1 MDNLKPLV
9 SFIICIQKEERLQR
23 CLDNIKKQNYPQDRI
38 EPVVILD
45 DRLPEG
51 YGNKKWDGC
60 RRAKGEYIA
69 IVDDDNV
76 VVGTEWLNQMLEP
89 MLQDSSII
97 GSHSRILVDKNDSL
111 INRYIALN
119 GTDPVFAYRSINGN
133 KYIYEHVYTMSK
145 HNMLIT
151 GGNAFIYRKSALD
164 SIGGYTSDCDNI
176 FSFAEKGICKIVVPK
191 NALTHHLAAT
201 SISSFLTKKCK
212 WSRRPSSKKWKW
224 IEPRLFWEIFLNLTI
239 IANIFKAVHHYYR
252 DGKEPA
258 WSLHPILAFLTTVIY
273 GFNFIKSKC
282 KSKCK
287 SKDI

>member
-1 MDNLKPLV
+1 MSQPKVTFVICSIDRFKLANCLRALKA
-9 SFIICIQKEERLQR
+9 
-23 CLDNIKKQNYPQDRI
+23 QNYPADRMEFLI
-38 EPVVILD
+38 MKGYM
-45 DRLPEG
+45 PEG
-51 YGNKKWDGC
+51 DGGGKQAGC
-60 RRAKGEYIA
+60 NMATGEFIA
-69 IVDDDNV
+69 TVDEDNV

-239 IANIFKAVHHYYR
+239 IANIFKGVHHYYR

-258 WSLHPILAFLTTVIY
+258 WLLNPLLAFLTTIIY
-273 GFNFIKSKC
+273 IYNFIVGTFKPKH
-282 KSKCK
+282 
-287 SKDI
+287 I